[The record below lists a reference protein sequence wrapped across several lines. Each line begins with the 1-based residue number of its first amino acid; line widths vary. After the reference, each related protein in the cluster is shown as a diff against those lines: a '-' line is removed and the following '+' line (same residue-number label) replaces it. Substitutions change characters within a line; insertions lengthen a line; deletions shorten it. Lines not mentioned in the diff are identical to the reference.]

1 MRAKGEASGT
11 IRTIRRLTPQ
21 EVCKQYPS
29 SITSNVAVTGF
40 TREFN
45 SMPYIELGK
54 GGTGHVLLSQLPTGQ
69 KCAMKFISVSSGDRD
84 AIISDVND
92 ELAIAA
98 SLRRQ
103 AGSESLLASPIDA
116 FLVVGT
122 GYIILPMPYFAGDTL
137 HETVQGLSCPIRRAS
152 LMTTYK
158 RLCEEWEEL
167 SSKAGVLHGDWS
179 PHNIIVGPDRMRIV
193 DLGAACR
200 ITNTKTLLEYD
211 VKNYHTSFH
220 PILHRNCA
228 NRMAEPNDVVHFLEK
243 VDLWAFGVVFLNVF
257 GTPDTHAY
265 TVEFHNQ
272 VKRSITLPVRDR
284 TKRFTVILLQLAD
297 TIRTDPNFGDG
308 DVEWL
313 LSTLA
318 RAMQTREVH
327 PRDTVDGS
335 LVAPA
340 KRPRLE

>member
-1 MRAKGEASGT
+1 MRTEGKASG
-11 IRTIRRLTPQ
+11 TIRRLTPQ
-21 EVCKQYPS
+21 EVCERYPS
-29 SITSNVAVTGF
+29 SITSSVAVTGF

-45 SMPYIELGK
+45 STPYVELGK
-54 GGTGHVLLSQLPTGQ
+54 GGTGYVLLSQLPTGQ
-69 KCAMKFISVSSGDRD
+69 KCAMKFIPVSSGDYD

-103 AGSESLLASPIDA
+103 AGSESLLASPTDA

-137 HETVQGLSCPIRRAS
+137 HEAVRDLSCPMRRAS
-152 LMTTYK
+152 LMAAYK

-167 SSKAGVLHGDWS
+167 SSKVGVLHGDWS
-179 PHNIIVGPDRMRIV
+179 PHNIIVGPDKMRIV
-193 DLGAACR
+193 DLGTACR
-200 ITNTKTLLEYD
+200 ITNTKTLLEFD
-211 VKNYHTSFH
+211 VKNRHTSFH
-220 PILHRNCA
+220 PILHGDCA
-228 NRMAEPNDVVHFLEK
+228 NRMAEPDDVVHFLEK
-243 VDLWAFGVVFLNVF
+243 ADLWAFGVVFLVVF
-257 GTPDTHAY
+257 GTPDTRTY
-265 TVEFHNQ
+265 TRSFHKQ
-272 VKRSITLPVRDR
+272 VRQSITLPVRDR

-308 DVEWL
+308 DIEWL

-327 PRDTVDGS
+327 PRDTIDGS
-335 LVAPA
+335 SVAPT